1 MRETEDNEKAGI
13 RNMQSEKKRSKIK
26 NHKNPET
33 LAAVHTHTQVFQ
45 KIEKIQIKI
54 LKETII

>member
-33 LAAVHTHTQVFQ
+33 LAAVHTHTHKCFR
-45 KIEKIQIKI
+45 E
-54 LKETII
+54 